1 MTHAIIAANGR
12 AELKSASSST
22 MWAVLPPNSKSV
34 FFTVG
39 ASDDD
44 SYQISTRTML
54 RNNLTL
60 DSIVMLDCRGVL
72 DAAPRRPRPP
82 RPGADTCDKYIPIYQ
97 GEDFVR
103 VWQEQSNSSTSVKNH
118 PRGSTTSPSGSPTC
132 APTTSEAQGC
142 APNAPAP
149 HVYSRIAVTYI
160 VDPKHSVSSPDS
172 DRV

>member
-22 MWAVLPPNSKSV
+22 MWAVLPPNSRSV
-34 FFTVG
+34 FTVG

-60 DSIVMLDCRGVL
+60 NSIVMLDCRGVL

-103 VWQEQSNSSTSVKNH
+103 VWQSSPTAAPASRTTT

-160 VDPKHSVSSPDS
+160 VDPKRSVSSPDS